1 LARISQ
7 RVVTL
12 YNDTYAWQKV
22 YKEDGP
28 MTEEKIP
35 DNLTKDKIFEQ
46 QEVINVSDS
55 EFLLWTLI
63 VISVPPA
70 G

>member
-1 LARISQ
+1 
-7 RVVTL
+7 
-12 YNDTYAWQKV
+12 
-22 YKEDGP
+22 